1 MFGALSAKRLLI
13 GGSMSKLSFALSIL
27 VLPCA
32 FHSAQAQAAESKAG
46 TATVSGRLILKG
58 EPARGVMVIL
68 QTQNQGPFNAPRAR
82 TDESGR
88 FHFTGLPAG
97 RYSVSALSPGYAS
110 PEDNN
115 YPGMRGKTLTLA
127 DGERVENVDLEIK
140 RGGVIAGRVA
150 DSQGRPV
157 IEERVNLSK
166 LDANNQPGGMFY
178 YSPNFDMYQTDDRGL
193 YRIYGLPEG
202 RYIVSV
208 GYAEGPGSA
217 ITSRREFY
225 PRAYYPNG
233 TSASEA
239 KVIEV
244 SEGSEATNIDITVTD
259 PKQTQDVYGR
269 AVDAGSGQP
278 VAGVEVGVG
287 GVTRDGRYSG
297 GYSGSGARSGPNGE
311 FRLFGVMP
319 GKYAILARPDE
330 QIGGGFISDPV
341 IVEISEDAM
350 IGVEVRVRQGASI
363 SGVVVIEG
371 TNDPKIQA
379 KLSQVSLSAFVRSTG
394 QGPTAPSRGFARVNA
409 DGSFRIS
416 GLQSG
421 KVAISTFGS
430 PDMRGLAIAR
440 IEHNGAPASEG
451 IEVDAGEQVTGVRVV
466 LVYGTLAIRGEFRI
480 VGGALPAGYR
490 FFASA
495 RRVDQPA
502 QNPPGAEVDARGQ
515 FVIENLPPG
524 EYEIRV
530 VPLFSPD
537 GQQLNPEI
545 RRLISSVKERVV
557 LSGGNSPPIV
567 LTLDLN
573 RKEGDR

>member
-1 MFGALSAKRLLI
+1 
-13 GGSMSKLSFALSIL
+13 MSKLSFALGVL
-27 VLPCA
+27 VLACA
-32 FHSAQAQAAESKAG
+32 FHSAQAQTAETKAG
-46 TATVSGRLILKG
+46 TATVSGRVTLKG

-115 YPGMRGKTLTLA
+115 YSGMRGKTLTLA

-166 LDANNQPGGMFY
+166 LDANNQPRGMFY

-202 RYIVSV
+202 RYLVSV
-208 GYAEGPGSA
+208 GYAESPGSA
-217 ITSRREFY
+217 IITSRREFY
-225 PRAYYPNG
+225 PRAFYPNG
-233 TSASEA
+233 TSESEA

-269 AVDAGSGQP
+269 VVDAGSGQP
-278 VAGVEVGVG
+278 VAGVEVVLG

-297 GYSGSGARSGPNGE
+297 GYLGSGARSGPNGE
-311 FRLFGVMP
+311 FRMFGVLP
-319 GKYAILARPDE
+319 GKCAILARSDE
-330 QIGGGFISDPV
+330 LSGGGFISDPV
-341 IVEISEDAM
+341 IVDIGEDTV

-379 KLSQVSLSAFVRSTG
+379 KLSQVGLSAFVRSTG
-394 QGPTAPSRGFARVNA
+394 QGPPAPPSRGFTRINA
-409 DGSFRIS
+409 DGGFRIS
-416 GLQSG
+416 GLHSG
-421 KVAISTFGS
+421 KVAISMVGS
-430 PDMRGLAIAR
+430 QDTRGLAIAR
-440 IEHNGAPASEG
+440 IERNGAPANEG

-466 LVYGTLAIRGEFRI
+466 MVYGTLAIRGEFRV
-480 VGGALPAGYR
+480 VGGALPAGYK
-490 FFASA
+490 FAASA
-495 RRVDQPA
+495 RRVDQPT
-502 QNPPGAEVDARGQ
+502 QNQAAAEIDARGQ

-524 EYEIRV
+524 EYEVRV
-530 VPLFSPD
+530 VPAFYPD
-537 GQQLNPEI
+537 GQPLGQEI
-545 RRLISSVKERVV
+545 RRLTSSVKERVI
-557 LSGGNSPPIV
+557 LSGGNSPPVV

>member
-1 MFGALSAKRLLI
+1 
-13 GGSMSKLSFALSIL
+13 MSKLSFALSIL

-32 FHSAQAQAAESKAG
+32 FHSAQAQAVESKAG
-46 TATVSGRLILKG
+46 TATVSGRVILKG

-68 QTQNQGPFNAPRAR
+68 QTQYQGPLNAPRAR

-88 FHFTGLPAG
+88 FHFTGLSAG

-115 YPGMRGKTLTLA
+115 YSDMRGKTLTLA

-157 IEERVNLSK
+157 IEERINLSK
-166 LDANNQPGGMFY
+166 LDATNRPQRIFY

-202 RYIVSV
+202 RYLLSV
-208 GYAEGPGSA
+208 GYAESSGSA
-217 ITSRREFY
+217 IITSRREIY
-225 PRAYYPNG
+225 PRAFYPSG
-233 TSASEA
+233 TSESEA

-269 AVDAGSGQP
+269 VVDAGSGQP
-278 VAGVEVGVG
+278 VAGVEVVLG

-297 GYSGSGARSGPNGE
+297 GYLGSGARSGPNGE
-311 FRLFGVMP
+311 FRMFGVLP
-319 GKYAILARPDE
+319 GKCAILARSDE
-330 QIGGGFISDPV
+330 LSGGGFISDPV
-341 IVEISEDAM
+341 IVDIGEDTV

-379 KLSQVSLSAFVRSTG
+379 KLSQVGLSAFVRSTG
-394 QGPTAPSRGFARVNA
+394 QGPPAPPSRGFTRINA
-409 DGSFRIS
+409 DGGFRIS
-416 GLQSG
+416 GLHSG
-421 KVAISTFGS
+421 KVSISMVGS
-430 PDMRGLAIAR
+430 QDTRGLAIAR
-440 IEHNGAPASEG
+440 IERNGAPANEG
-451 IEVDAGEQVTGVRVV
+451 IEVDAGEQVIGVRVV
-466 LVYGTLAIRGEFRI
+466 MVYGTLAIRGEFKI
-480 VGGALPAGYR
+480 VGGVLPAGYK

-495 RRVDQPA
+495 RRVDQPT
-502 QNPPGAEVDARGQ
+502 QNQPGGEIDARGQ

-524 EYEIRV
+524 EYEVRV
-530 VPLFSPD
+530 LPAFYPD
-537 GQQLNPEI
+537 GQPLSQEI
-545 RRLISSVKERVV
+545 RRLISSVKERVI
-557 LSGGNSPPIV
+557 LSGGNSPPVV

>member
-1 MFGALSAKRLLI
+1 
-13 GGSMSKLSFALSIL
+13 MSKPSFALGIL
-27 VLPCA
+27 VLTCA
-32 FHSAQAQAAESKAG
+32 FHSVQAQTAESKAG
-46 TATVSGRLILKG
+46 TATVSGRVILKG
-58 EPARGVMVIL
+58 ESARGVMVIL
-68 QTQNQGPFNAPRAR
+68 QTQNQGPSNAPRAR

-88 FHFTGLPAG
+88 FHFTGIPAG

-166 LDANNQPGGMFY
+166 LDANNQPRGMFY

-208 GYAEGPGSA
+208 GYAESPGSA
-217 ITSRREFY
+217 SITSRREFY
-225 PRAYYPNG
+225 PRVFYPNA
-233 TSASEA
+233 TIESEA

-259 PKQTQDVYGR
+259 LKQTQDVYGR
-269 AVDAGSGQP
+269 VVDAGGGQP
-278 VAGVEVGVG
+278 VAGVEVVLG
-287 GVTRDGRYSG
+287 GVTREGRYLG
-297 GYSGSGARSGPNGE
+297 AYSGIGARSGPNGE
-311 FRLFGVMP
+311 FRMFGVLP
-319 GKYAILARPDE
+319 GKYAILARPNE
-330 QIGGGFISDPV
+330 PSGGGFISDPV
-341 IVEISEDAM
+341 IVDIGEDTVT
-350 IGVEVRVRQGASI
+350 GVEVRVRQGASI

-371 TNDPKIQA
+371 TNDSKIQA
-379 KLSQVSLSAFVRSTG
+379 KLSHVSLSAFVRSTS
-394 QGPTAPSRGFARVNA
+394 QGPPAPPSRGFTKVNA

-416 GLQSG
+416 GLHSG
-421 KVAISTFGS
+421 KVAISMVGY
-430 PDMRGLAIAR
+430 PDTRGLAIAR
-440 IEHNGAPASEG
+440 IEHNGAPANEG

-466 LVYGTLAIRGEFRI
+466 LVYGTLAIRGEFRV
-480 VGGALPAGYR
+480 VGGALPAGYK

-502 QNPPGAEVDARGQ
+502 QNQPGAEIDARGQ

-530 VPLFSPD
+530 GPAFLPD
-537 GQQLNPEI
+537 GQPLSQEI